1 MDAAKTGNPTT
12 PRALEGITVLD
23 LTHLAAGP
31 WCSMMLADS
40 GARVI
45 KIEPPGKGDISRSM
59 GSVFLKGESTIYL
72 SFNRNKESVTLNL
85 QSAQGRELFYQ
96 LAKKADVVI
105 ENMRPGT
112 VKKLGVDY
120 ETISALNPGIVYCSI
135 SAFGQEGP
143 YKYRPANDPIVQAM
157 AGLMSITGPADGE
170 PCRVGASI
178 PDYGAAALAAYGIVT
193 ALLARGRTGRGQY
206 MDVPLLD
213 ATVSCLQPR
222 EGEFF
227 AVGQE
232 MKPMGS
238 AHPTFVPYQ
247 AFMAS
252 DGKRVYLSVFTEKFW
267 HSFCQ
272 VVGLQDLETDPRFV
286 TNRQR
291 VANRGRLIPRIE
303 EIFLQKPAEEWIRL
317 MEESGVPCGPVN
329 SMGEALSDPQVLM
342 NGMVVEMEHPTIG
355 KIRNL
360 GSVVKFGGTPVQ
372 YRTPPPLLGQHT
384 ESVLSELGYSAEEV
398 AKMKSEGV
406 L

>member
-1 MDAAKTGNPTT
+1 MDDAKVGNPAGLL
-12 PRALEGITVLD
+12 ALEGITVLD

-45 KIEPPGKGDISRSM
+45 KVEPPGKGDISRSM
-59 GSVFLKGESTIYL
+59 GSVFLKGESTIFL

-85 QSAQGRELFYQ
+85 QSTQGKEVFYQ
-96 LAKKADVVI
+96 LAKNADVVI

-120 ETISALNPGIVYCSI
+120 DTLSRLNPGIVYCSI

-143 YKYRPANDPIVQAM
+143 YKHRPANDPIVQAM
-157 AGLMSITGPADGE
+157 SGLMSITGEADGD

-206 MDVPLLD
+206 LDVPLLD

-222 EGEFF
+222 EGEYF
-227 AVGQE
+227 AAGQE

-247 AFMAS
+247 AFKAS

-267 HSFCQ
+267 ESFCR
-272 VVGLQDLETDPRFV
+272 VVGREDLIADPRFA
-286 TNRQR
+286 TNRLR
-291 VANRGRLIPRIE
+291 VASRDELIPQIE
-303 EIFLQKPAEEWIRL
+303 EIFLRKPSDGWIHL
-317 MEESGVPCGPVN
+317 MEEAGVPCGPVY
-329 SMGEALSDPQVLM
+329 SMGEALSDPQVVM

-360 GSVVKFGGTPVQ
+360 GSVVKFAGTPVQ
-372 YRTPPPLLGQHT
+372 YRTAPPLLGQHT
-384 ESVLSELGYSAEEV
+384 ESVLSELGYSANDI
-398 AKMKSEGV
+398 AQMKSEGV